1 MRPLATGLTADR
13 TPALAPA
20 SCAPPLLPPA
30 AMGMLLVERLRKADM
45 TFKILEEGQAA
56 A

>member
-1 MRPLATGLTADR
+1 MADR
-13 TPALAPA
+13 VSGLAFSATRKLEVCRPGSAL
-20 SCAPPLLPPA
+20 PA
-30 AMGMLLVERLRKADM
+30 AMGMLLVERLRNAGM